1 MNKNIRKTIR
11 ESIRRKIL
19 ERSSNVYDRFVDE
32 IKSFAE
38 LASNR
43 NLNQRDYED
52 FIEKYNLSPNLNP
65 DEIVAIVKNSETD
78 EQILQKLQGLYTK
91 ITVDNSNSPNQ
102 QFKAADPESRVG
114 SAKIIDKL
122 MKQIWQSEA
131 KNYPDFWSNF
141 ETWHAVGGI
150 VSEDNINYDVYYNF
164 PSSYLLDELSCYG
177 APGNSSD
184 TLNPTI
190 QKMMLSNPGL
200 GWDRKVHFRIKGYIT
215 FAAHYDI
222 VTEWLN
228 LKKENDPNNFKKHAN
243 FSKIAL
249 NSESLIVGPED
260 KIIDPSN
267 TKDNYN
273 EIVVQGG
280 SVTGVC
286 CDVLLMLSLVV
297 DNVDFETIINKRL
310 INKKTI
316 ENFYKTAGKDK
327 RKDKAFAFKYKHTLL
342 NLVPLMQNLP
352 KFAKL
357 LNTFHKSYP
366 FYDIKTGKKLT
377 DEIVYIIKENAKILP
392 YLQEVSEDESVFFDE
407 FQKGSDGNLTD
418 VYNGVINILR
428 QVKVDME
435 PNKREYVTFYN
446 TVASHLDLGS
456 YNKNSEYALNR
467 LYDNENYQNT
477 LAIFYKKISNES
489 FIEWFKTN
497 EQIKPNTRKMKDIA
511 DKLDMAY
518 TYLIKEKGTLNDE
531 SAEKYAMLLYQGV
544 TQLMRIYHLEKNQL

>member
-1 MNKNIRKTIR
+1 MVNKNIRKIIR

-43 NLNQRDYED
+43 KLNQRDYED
-52 FIEKYNLSPNLNP
+52 FIEKYNLSPELNP
-65 DEIVAIVKNSETD
+65 DEIVAIVKSSETD

-91 ITVDNSNSPNQ
+91 ITVSNSPNQ
-102 QFKAADPESRVG
+102 QFQAADPKSRVG

-131 KNYPDFWSNF
+131 KNYTDFWSNF

-150 VSEDNINYDVYYNF
+150 VGGENVDYNVYYNF
-164 PSSYLLDELSCYG
+164 PNSYMLDELSCYG

-184 TLNPTI
+184 ELNPLI
-190 QKMMLSNPGL
+190 QEMMLNNPGL
-200 GWDRKVHFRIKGYIT
+200 GWATKVHFRIKGDIT

-222 VTEWLN
+222 VTEWLK

-260 KIIDPSN
+260 KITDKE
-267 TKDNYN
+267 TTGDNYN

-280 SVTGVC
+280 VVNGVC
-286 CDVLLMLSLVV
+286 CDVLLMLGLSY
-297 DNVDFETIINKRL
+297 NADFETIINKLL
-310 INKKTI
+310 IDKSTI
-316 ENFYKTAGKDK
+316 DNFYKTAGKDK
-327 RKDKAFAFKYKHTLL
+327 SKDKAFAFKYKRTLL

-392 YLQEVSEDESVFFDE
+392 YLQEVSKDESVFFDE
-407 FQKGSDGNLTD
+407 FQKGSDD
-418 VYNGVINILR
+418 SPSYVYNGVNNLLSK
-428 QVKVDME
+428 VKVDMS
-435 PNKREYVTFYN
+435 PNKREFVAFYD
-446 TVASHLDLGS
+446 TMASHLPLNS
-456 YNKNSEYALNR
+456 FNENSEYILTK
-467 LYDNENYQNT
+467 LYNNENYQNV

-497 EQIKPNTRKMKDIA
+497 EQIKPNTQKMKDIGS
-511 DKLDMAY
+511 KLDMAY
-518 TYLIKEKGTLNDE
+518 TYLIKEKGALNDE
-531 SAEKYAMLLYQGV
+531 GAEKYAMLLYQGV

>member
-1 MNKNIRKTIR
+1 MVNKNIRKIIR

-52 FIEKYNLSPNLNP
+52 FIEKYNLSPDLNP

-78 EQILQKLQGLYTK
+78 EQILQKLQALYTK
-91 ITVDNSNSPNQ
+91 ITDDNSQNQ
-102 QFKAADPESRVG
+102 NHKAADPESRVG
-114 SAKIIDKL
+114 SAKIIDKF
-122 MKQIWQSEA
+122 MKKIWQSEA

-150 VSEDNINYDVYYNF
+150 VGGENVNYSVYYNF
-164 PSSYLLDELSCYG
+164 PNSYVLDELSCYG

-184 TLNPTI
+184 KLNPLI
-190 QKMMLSNPGL
+190 QEMMLNNPGL
-200 GWDRKVHFRIKGYIT
+200 GWASKVHFRIKGDIT

-222 VTEWLN
+222 VTEWLK
-228 LKKENDPNNFKKHAN
+228 LKKENDPDNFKKHAN
-243 FSKIAL
+243 FSLIAL

-267 TKDNYN
+267 TKNNYN
-273 EIVVQGG
+273 EIIVQGG
-280 SVTGVC
+280 LVTGVC

-297 DNVDFETIINKRL
+297 DNADFETIINKRL

-327 RKDKAFAFKYKHTLL
+327 RKDKEFAFKYRTTLL
-342 NLVPLMQNLP
+342 REVGFIQNLI

-357 LNTFHKSYP
+357 LSTFHKSYP

-377 DEIVYIIKENAKILP
+377 DDIIYVIKENAKILP
-392 YLQEVSEDESVFFDE
+392 YLQEVLDDKSIFFDE
-407 FQKGSDGNLTD
+407 FQKGSDGDPTYVN
-418 VYNGVINILR
+418 NGIINVLSK
-428 QVKVDME
+428 VKINME
-435 PNKREYVTFYN
+435 PNKKEFVTFYN
-446 TVASHLDLGS
+446 TMASHLPLYTFD
-456 YNKNSEYALNR
+456 KNSRNSINK
-467 LYDNENYQNT
+467 LYDNENYQNA
-477 LAIFYKKISNES
+477 LAVFYKKISNES
-489 FIEWFKTN
+489 FVKWFKAN
-497 EQIKPNTRKMKDIA
+497 EQIKPNTQKMKDIGS
-511 DKLDMAY
+511 KLDMVY
-518 TYLIKEKGTLNDE
+518 TYLIKEKGGLNDE
-531 SAEKYAMLLYQGV
+531 GAEKYAMLLYQGV